1 MAAAPD
7 NRRHT
12 LRLAGLGVLSVVAVG
27 GLLWFGYW
35 TLQGSSDADLP
46 VVKAPEGDYKVA
58 PKDRGGLEVDHQDAS
73 IYEALVRGRPG
84 AVPETIGPL
93 PEAPRPVIPPP
104 TPAPPPEPAETGPK
118 AAPMPVPAPRG
129 GSATAAAPP
138 APPTPP
144 ARPQQEAAAPLV
156 VQLGAFGTE
165 AAAREAWEGL
175 KKRHDDLLGRMEAQ
189 FVHGE
194 GVVRVRAGPV
204 SNAALAQ
211 LVCEQLKA
219 RDVDCFLVR

>member
-1 MAAAPD
+1 MAAAPG

-12 LRLAGLGVLSVVAVG
+12 LRLAGLGVLSVAAAG
-27 GLLWFGYW
+27 GLLWFGSW
-35 TLQGSSDADLP
+35 ALLGPGDADLP

-58 PKDRGGLEVDHQDAS
+58 PEDPGGLAVEHQDAS

-93 PEAPRPVIPPP
+93 PEAPRPVVPPP
-104 TPAPPPEPAETGPK
+104 APAPSPEAAEAGRRPAPL
-118 AAPMPVPAPRG
+118 PVPAPRDG
-129 GSATAAAPP
+129 AAAAAPP
-138 APPTPP
+138 APRAAP
-144 ARPQQEAAAPLV
+144 ARPPQEAAV
-156 VQLGAFGTE
+156 RVSVQLGAFGAE
-165 AAAREAWEGL
+165 AAARKAWEDL
-175 KKRHDDLLGRMEAQ
+175 RKRHDDLLGRMDAQ

-211 LVCEQLKA
+211 LVCEQLRA